1 MNTYMTFL
9 MRSSGKERDH
19 KPKLS
24 ERAFP
29 KYSRYQTY
37 SRSQQMSWSCFLE
50 MRMRTGALRVSTLV
64 SGEDNQAYA
73 LLFVALSEVLKAD
86 HGFNVES
93 RTIRDLIEIM
103 ASYDAP
109 TRREYLQFITGSPKL
124 PIGGE

>member
-9 MRSSGKERDH
+9 TRSSGKEPNH

-50 MRMRTGALRVSTLV
+50 MRMRTGASRVGTLAF
-64 SGEDNQAYA
+64 GEDSQAYA
-73 LLFVALSEVLKAD
+73 LF
-86 HGFNVES
+86 
-93 RTIRDLIEIM
+93 
-103 ASYDAP
+103 P
-109 TRREYLQFITGSPKL
+109 
-124 PIGGE
+124 